1 MIYIDDSDFG
11 ACSAAKSSHDL
22 LHIVERGR
30 PLLGQVVPS
39 RKVAGGR
46 NVDNRLIVM
55 LIL

>member
-1 MIYIDDSDFG
+1 MH
-11 ACSAAKSSHDL
+11 ATKSSHDL

-39 RKVAGGR
+39 GKVAGGR